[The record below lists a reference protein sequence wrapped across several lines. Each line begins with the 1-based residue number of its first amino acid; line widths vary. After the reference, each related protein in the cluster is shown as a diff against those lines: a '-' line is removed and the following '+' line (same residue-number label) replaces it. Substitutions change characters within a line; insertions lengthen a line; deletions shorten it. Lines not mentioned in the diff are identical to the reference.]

1 MSRNNKEKRELPLVK
16 HKKRINT
23 ANLIYFYLQQNWDK
37 MLMLYIQKMLFF
49 YKINNAELKKI
60 NSHHFGCI

>member
-23 ANLIYFYLQQNWDK
+23 SNLIYFYLQQNWDK
-37 MLMLYIQKMLFF
+37 MLML
-49 YKINNAELKKI
+49 
-60 NSHHFGCI
+60 